1 MNIGRS
7 GERKL
12 DNKYDKWRE
21 NINGERISAGMNKVD
36 RER

>member
-7 GERKL
+7 GEREL

-21 NINGERISAGMNKVD
+21 NKNGERISAGMNKVD